1 MVGGPR
7 ILSQPVEVHWAGF
20 RSDTLTLQREGW
32 SISANQDAI
41 NRTMQIALRHDKAQ
55 MRGIGYMDEWV
66 YERFM
71 DMRYGHFSPP
81 TPIRL
86 ESVGERIFSHAL
98 TSVRNWNFQPIDAT
112 PMFVE
117 TPIKSIDDLVYFAP
131 VHAKPVIIP
140 PDSVPDLMERILKI
154 QEPMREEYFR
164 EQTKRAGRAPTMHAQ
179 IMSLVA

>member
-20 RSDTLTLQREGW
+20 RSDTLALQREGW
-32 SISANQDAI
+32 SISANQCFHD
-41 NRTMQIALRHDKAQ
+41 RTMQIALRHDKAQ
-55 MRGIGYMDEWV
+55 MRGISYIDEWE
-66 YERFM
+66 YQKFL
-71 DMRYGHFSPP
+71 DRYGYYPRP
-81 TPIRL
+81 VPLRL
-86 ESVGERIFSHAL
+86 ESVGREIYSHAL
-98 TSVRNWNFQPIDAT
+98 TSVRDWNFQPIDAT

-164 EQTKRAGRAPTMHAQ
+164 EQAKRAGRAPTMHAQ